1 MTGRRTGLGAL
12 VALLAALFLA
22 VSPVRASEGAKP
34 PAKKPPR
41 GDVCAETP
49 PFVAMDMLAVP
60 IIRDGDVIGI
70 MNLKPCFAAKPEQA
84 DTVAQA
90 LPILQ
95 DLYVRRLHLYASTR
109 LDPSRP
115 LDVRALRQLLQRAAD
130 SVLPQNVP
138 VLLTFLAMRQIG

>member
-1 MTGRRTGLGAL
+1 MRERWTRFGGLIAL
-12 VALLAALFLA
+12 IAVLFLA
-22 VSPVRASEGAKP
+22 VAPARAEEGAKP

-60 IIRDGDVIGI
+60 IIRDGEVLGI

-84 DTVAQA
+84 EAVSQA

-109 LDPSRP
+109 LDPIRP
-115 LDVRALRQLLQRAAD
+115 LDVRALRAVLQRASD
-130 SVLPQNVP
+130 SVLHQDVP
-138 VLLTFLAMRQIG
+138 VLLTFLSVRPIG